1 MKGLIIL
8 ILLVW
13 LVLLLIGWIIYRL
26 QGRQMT
32 WAQYILPCVAVLGGA
47 IIIMISVDIG
57 GWNGIGY
64 ALLGVSIATSGLLT
78 LITVVIVDLVMRR
91 RRRN

>member
-1 MKGLIIL
+1 
-8 ILLVW
+8 
-13 LVLLLIGWIIYRL
+13 
-26 QGRQMT
+26 MT

-64 ALLGVSIATSGLLT
+64 ALIGVSLMTSGLLT
-78 LITVVIVDLVMRR
+78 LITIIIVDVVMRR

>member
-1 MKGLIIL
+1 MAGLVL
-8 ILLVW
+8 LVLLVW
-13 LVLLLIGWIIYRL
+13 VALLLIGWLIYRL
-26 QGRQMT
+26 QGRRMT

-64 ALLGVSIATSGLLT
+64 ALMGVSIATSGLLT
-78 LITVVIVDLVMRR
+78 LITVVIVDVVIRR

>member
-1 MKGLIIL
+1 VKGLIIL
-8 ILLVW
+8 ILLIW
-13 LVLLLIGWIIYRL
+13 IALLLFGWLIYRL

-64 ALLGVSIATSGLLT
+64 ALIGVSLMTSGLLT
-78 LITVVIVDLVMRR
+78 LITIIIVDVVMRR